1 MLCNKQSI
9 TNIQLYDMKKILI
22 IAAVAA
28 ACLCIISCNN
38 HTEQNK
44 TAQTNA
50 ETTTTDIMEEDP
62 LLADADSLVGRE
74 VTFQGVCTHTCK
86 HGARKIFIM
95 GSDDTQ
101 VIRVEAGELGAFSQD
116 CVNNIVTVTGKLME
130 QRIDE
135 MYLQNWEAQAQAQ
148 TAEHHG
154 ETEAGCDSEKNAR
167 GETGNSVAARIDDFR
182 RRIAEEKAQSGKNYL
197 SFY

>member
-1 MLCNKQSI
+1 
-9 TNIQLYDMKKILI
+9 MKKILI

-38 HTEQNK
+38 NTEQNK

-50 ETTTTDIMEEDP
+50 ETTTTDIMEVDQ

-101 VIRVEAGELGAFSQD
+101 VIRVEAGDLGAFSQD
-116 CVNNIVTVTGKLME
+116 CVNNIACKIGRLRPKPKRPSNMATLRPDAILKRVPAAKQVT
-130 QRIDE
+130 R
-135 MYLQNWEAQAQAQ
+135 
-148 TAEHHG
+148 
-154 ETEAGCDSEKNAR
+154 
-167 GETGNSVAARIDDFR
+167 
-182 RRIAEEKAQSGKNYL
+182 
-197 SFY
+197 